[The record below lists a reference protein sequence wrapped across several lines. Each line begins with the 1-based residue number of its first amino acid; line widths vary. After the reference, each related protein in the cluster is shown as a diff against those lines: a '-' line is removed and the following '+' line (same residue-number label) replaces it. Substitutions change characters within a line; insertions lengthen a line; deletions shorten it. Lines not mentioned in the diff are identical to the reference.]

1 MKQADLTEPITRA
14 QNNDRTRRRW
24 IFAAGG
30 LVGLCLI
37 LVFCSAGGFLAFRW
51 FGHPGGSTSTT
62 TAAAVPIPSEFSSL
76 GSLASVPSNPQSFN
90 VDKNAHLLKLGSGM
104 SLQVPAGAFSSPNQ
118 LLLTQVNVA
127 FDKISFEVKQSPFYV
142 LSPRDEVGT
151 LGSPLILEIP
161 IPSGDVM
168 VVQYDGQNWQAV
180 AGASGQTVQ
189 LKITHF
195 SNWIWGY
202 FESRS
207 EEDLKENLSQNPALN
222 IPTARQR
229 TRIENGDAL
238 TRAFFGVGEAAEQSQ
253 DQMCSEIMDVLTQYN
268 TPKNREFPSDST
280 TLNLDLAPFLFAGS
294 APKSSGGYYYDITK
308 TSLDTINSKVLAS
321 TTLLSPAD
329 VLKISIDANGGNI
342 PLGVLAAHNYL
353 KQIKY
358 QGIHDYH
365 VAQPFPPDQG
375 LPASHLASW
384 REDSNITP
392 AGEYDKMG
400 PLYHIFAAMTAGVWF
415 PTRLGGDIAV
425 NGEAMLRSFQLLKD
439 NPDMQKAAADACG
452 DNAAVWLRDN
462 PPTET
467 TQPAQPQT
475 TTGGF
480 IPFSAADCQVPG
492 LTSVSIENDLVS
504 DASITCFFE
513 DAVNGVGRTF
523 TLDYFPNP
531 EDAQSSFNS
540 NRADILANMWSGT
553 TTTIDDPDKF
563 STLYFYP
570 GDSPVAPYYHIEE
583 TEVYKDNFSI
593 YISCQLNTTS
603 QQEEE
608 TAAQDLLT
616 IAEGIAD
623 QHYR

>member
-14 QNNDRTRRRW
+14 QKNDRTRRRW

-51 FGHPGGSTSTT
+51 FGHPGESTSNL
-62 TAAAVPIPSEFSSL
+62 ASSVPVPAEFASL

-118 LLLTQVNVA
+118 LLLTEVNVA

-151 LGSPLILEIP
+151 LGTPLILEIS

-180 AGASGQTVQ
+180 VGTAGQTVQ

-195 SNWIWGY
+195 SNWLWGY
-202 FESRS
+202 VEGRS

-222 IPTARQR
+222 IPLIRSR
-229 TRIENGDAL
+229 TLIENGDAL
-238 TRAFFGVGEAAEQSQ
+238 TRTFFGVGEAAEQSQ
-253 DQMCSEIMDVLTQYN
+253 DQMCSEIMDVLEQYN
-268 TPKNREFPSDST
+268 TPKNREFPEGST
-280 TLNLDLAPFLFAGS
+280 ALNLDLAPFLFDGKT
-294 APKSSGGYYYDITK
+294 PESSGGYYFNVTEA
-308 TSLDTINSKVLAS
+308 SLDTINDTVLAS
-321 TTLLSPAD
+321 TTPLSPAD
-329 VLKISIDANGGNI
+329 VLKISIDANDGNI

-358 QGIHDYH
+358 QGIYDFKFG
-365 VAQPFPPDQG
+365 QPFPPDQG

-400 PLYHIFAAMTAGVWF
+400 PLYHIFAAMTAGIWF

-439 NPDMQKAAADACG
+439 NPDLQKAAADACG
-452 DNAAVWLRDN
+452 DNAAVWLRDHAATN
-462 PPTET
+462 QVVTAKQPPATTEVDRNYT
-467 TQPAQPQT
+467 GQISVKFYLDPADNT
-475 TTGGF
+475 WKCDE
-480 IPFSAADCQVPG
+480 SA
-492 LTSVSIENDLVS
+492 LFTY
-504 DASITCFFE
+504 
-513 DAVNGVGRTF
+513 TF
-523 TLDYFPNP
+523 TLHFYTDGSIMMDNNNFDDKAIAGAFHFQPDSSTPGKFIGSDPSSADTMLLFP
-531 EDAQSSFNS
+531 DGS
-540 NRADILANMWSGT
+540 N
-553 TTTIDDPDKF
+553 
-563 STLYFYP
+563 
-570 GDSPVAPYYHIEE
+570 GDMSKL
-583 TEVYKDNFSI
+583 T
-593 YISCQLNTTS
+593 YISILNEPDGNPGTCSFDYTQTTS
-603 QQEEE
+603 NP
-608 TAAQDLLT
+608 
-616 IAEGIAD
+616 
-623 QHYR
+623 